1 MLARGSAPSTESDT
15 WPTRAAW
22 LGRVLLNGFAISQGR
37 ETSVALVWSLC
48 LASFSLGRGEQSGP
62 GSSCRCF
69 PLLLSGRVTWLEP
82 PQRLAPVG
90 ESWGGGGGVGRVF
103 FFYILLLCQLPR
115 IYHAQIVLLHL
126 TICESAAWWHSES
139 RAVTGLSGRYTD
151 VGVAGRSLSGPF
163 FLFLQAKL
171 LFSDGKK
178 VVPRLP
184 HEQAVPKVKVVIVP
198 RGLHDL

>member
-1 MLARGSAPSTESDT
+1 MAGASTEIG
-15 WPTRAAW
+15 PCRRV
-22 LGRVLLNGFAISQGR
+22 LGR
-37 ETSVALVWSLC
+37 
-48 LASFSLGRGEQSGP
+48 
-62 GSSCRCF
+62 
-69 PLLLSGRVTWLEP
+69 
-82 PQRLAPVG
+82 
-90 ESWGGGGGVGRVF
+90 VGRVF

-139 RAVTGLSGRYTD
+139 RAVTGLSGSYTD